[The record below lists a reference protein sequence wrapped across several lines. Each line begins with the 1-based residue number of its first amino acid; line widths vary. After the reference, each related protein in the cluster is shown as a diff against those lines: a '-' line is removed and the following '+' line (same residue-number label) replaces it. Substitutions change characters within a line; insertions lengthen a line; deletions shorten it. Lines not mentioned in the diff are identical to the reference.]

1 MTVAETEGAAH
12 ALATYEP
19 LARFYDLFTRHDD
32 YPRWCALLDGLLRR
46 HGVTG
51 RRLLDVAC
59 GTGKSTTAFRD
70 LGYQVSGID
79 LSAAMIAEARA
90 KEANRGISFQQG
102 DMRSLP
108 GPGSDHDVVLC
119 MDDAV
124 NNLLSAAELGSA
136 LAGTARALHPGGL
149 LLFDVNTTRTYR
161 SWYASDEVTH
171 EPDTVFVWQGHCSPD
186 HPAGG
191 LARADLTVFA
201 RDGAGPLW
209 RRSDAPHVQRHHPEP
224 LLRAA
229 LRSAGLD
236 VLGVLG
242 MRPGT
247 AAVDDTLDEERHH
260 KAIVIARRPLTG

>member
-1 MTVAETEGAAH
+1 MTVEETGGAAH

-32 YPRWCALLDGLLRR
+32 YTRWCALLDDLLHR
-46 HGVTG
+46 HGVPG
-51 RRLLDVAC
+51 KRLLDVAC

-70 LGYQVSGID
+70 LGYEVSGVD
-79 LSAAMIAEARA
+79 LSAAMIAKARA
-90 KEANRGISFQQG
+90 KEANRGISFRQG
-102 DMRSLP
+102 DMRGLP

-124 NNLLSAAELGSA
+124 NNLIDDAELADA
-136 LAGTARALHPGGL
+136 LAGTARALRPGGL
-149 LLFDVNTTRTYR
+149 LVFDVNTLRTYR
-161 SWYASDEVTH
+161 SWYACDEVTQ
-171 EPDTVFVWQGHCSPD
+171 EPDTVFVWQGHCPRD

-209 RRSDAPHVQRHHPEP
+209 RRFESPHVQRHHPEP
-224 LLRAA
+224 LLRST

-236 VLGVLG
+236 VLAVYG

-247 AAVDDTLDEERHH
+247 AAVDETLDEERHH
-260 KAIVIARRPLTG
+260 KAIVIARRPVTG